1 MEPQGP
7 EQEIGKGYKYLATG
21 LRFAGAIVLFV
32 LGGLALDQWLNTL
45 PLFLVSGTVL
55 GTALAFLSV
64 YRELMADRDNRPTWR
79 DKHPGTDSRTGGTGK
94 RKGKAP

>member
-32 LGGLALDQWLNTL
+32 LGGLALDQWLHTL
-45 PLFLVSGTVL
+45 PLFLITGTVL
-55 GTALAFLSV
+55 GTVLAFLSV
-64 YRELMADRDNRPTWR
+64 YRELMADRDNRPTWHKR
-79 DKHPGTDSRTGGTGK
+79 HPGTDSRTGRAGK